1 MALVA
6 RVKNILTAPATEWPV
21 IAGEAADTGS
31 LYKSYIVPLAAI
43 GPVALLFR
51 SLVFGMGIG
60 IGLWVAIL
68 AFVTSLITVY
78 VLAFIISKLAPSFS
92 GRDDMGQALKLSAY
106 ASTALWVS
114 KVTFIIPVL
123 GILSLL
129 GALYSLY
136 LLYTG
141 AGVLMGVRQERTL
154 GYTAVVVIV
163 AILVYVVLALVLGVL
178 LGGGMMGMM
187 GTGRM
192 MM

>member
-21 IAGEAADTGS
+21 IAAEAADAAN
-31 LYKSYIVPLAAI
+31 LYKSYIMPLAAI
-43 GPVALLFR
+43 GPAALLLR
-51 SLVFGMGIG
+51 SLAFGMGIG
-60 IGLWVAIL
+60 GGLWVAIPT
-68 AFVTSLITVY
+68 FVNSLVTVY
-78 VLAFIISKLAPSFS
+78 VLAFIISKLAPSFR

-106 ASTALWVS
+106 ASTALWIS
-114 KVTFIIPVL
+114 RVTFIVPVL

-154 GYTAVVVIV
+154 GYMGVVVIV
-163 AILVYVVLALVLGVL
+163 AILAYAVLALVLSAL
-178 LGGGMMGMM
+178 LGAEMMGRM